1 MKEVEI
7 GVTIYDVRLEVSG
20 YYSPAEPMVMYYP
33 DGSGYPGCSAEFEIS
48 SVKLE
53 GIVITDLLSDDVYN
67 EIIEKA
73 IDNQLNQEQ

>member
-33 DGSGYPGCSAEFEIS
+33 DGSGYPGCSAEFEII
-48 SVKLE
+48 SVSLN
-53 GIVITDLLSDDVYN
+53 GTRITDLISDDVYN

-73 IDNQLNQEQ
+73 IDNIEN

>member
-7 GVTIYDVRLEVSG
+7 GVTIYDVYLDVSG
-20 YYSPAEPMVMYYP
+20 YYSPEEPMVMYYP

-53 GIVITDLLSDDVYN
+53 GIVITDLLSDEVYQL
-67 EIIEKA
+67 IIEKS
-73 IDNQLNQEQ
+73 IENHENN